1 MIITKEQEKLIRQ
14 MNFQEQIKNFDIIE
28 ALKRRNANKKK
39 LIELLD
45 QSTKKESKK

>member
-14 MNFQEQIKNFDIIE
+14 MSFQEQIKNFDIVE

-39 LIELLD
+39 LIELLN
-45 QSTKKESKK
+45 QSIKKESKK